1 VLPLPQ
7 SLALAVGP
15 NAGLFVVSFE
25 SSTSH
30 FGYFVTV
37 LKTDS
42 QLMMVAAA
50 ALDHTHS
57 VTGARPKSDL
67 EPLGRRLSK
76 TYRGIKN
83 HTKHQLK

>member
-1 VLPLPQ
+1 MLPLPQ

-50 ALDHTHS
+50 ALDHTH
-57 VTGARPKSDL
+57 
-67 EPLGRRLSK
+67 
-76 TYRGIKN
+76 
-83 HTKHQLK
+83 